1 MVETYTQDELL
12 RRVRR
17 ARRLSTTM
25 LILAVCS
32 FFALIG
38 VAAADLDPILKAV
51 IGSPCPLLLAAYVAA
66 NTRREYWLLR
76 LLKSLQ

>member
-17 ARRLSTTM
+17 ARRLSATT
-25 LILAVCS
+25 LVLAVCS

-38 VAAADLDPILKAV
+38 AAVADIEPVLKAAL
-51 IGSPCPLLLAAYVAA
+51 GAPCPLLFAAYVAA
-66 NTRREYWLLR
+66 DARREYWLLR
-76 LLKSLQ
+76 LVRSLQ